1 MLVVRGRGI
10 RPAGPSAQEDADR
23 GGGTWTTRVPPILLE
38 KNVPEYGECPL
49 DAIGT
54 CRGDDTAFE
63 KLEVTAIAGT
73 SGFEVDRVRCRA
85 TAALG

>member
-1 MLVVRGRGI
+1 M
-10 RPAGPSAQEDADR
+10 
-23 GGGTWTTRVPPILLE
+23 
-38 KNVPEYGECPL
+38 PEYGECPL